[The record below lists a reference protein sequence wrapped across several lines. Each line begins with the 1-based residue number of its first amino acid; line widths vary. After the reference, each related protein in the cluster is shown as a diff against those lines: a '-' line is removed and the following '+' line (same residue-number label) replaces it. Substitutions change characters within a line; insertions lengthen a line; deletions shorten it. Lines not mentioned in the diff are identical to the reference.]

1 MKKNT
6 MMRVASA
13 LLVAV
18 LLTTCAISGTFAKY
32 VTSDSATDSARVAKF
47 GVTVEVNGDD
57 AFATSYKTNND
68 TYNASME
75 YSVVA
80 DANVVAPGT
89 AMENALTF
97 TIAGTPEVAV
107 EVAFEVTDIK
117 DVKLPAG
124 TYLDW
129 RKADNDADDVNY
141 DKDNDDSEKFTLDK
155 DYHPIVWTLTVS
167 DEGENNVIK
176 KGTLAEIQTAINA
189 YIVAKPN
196 YEANTKLDETYTLSW
211 AWAFEQNQDEADTYL
226 GNVAA
231 GKITDSNCSTTVS
244 FDFSITVTQVD

>member
-47 GVTVEVNGDD
+47 GVTVEVDGDD
-57 AFATSYKTNND
+57 AFATSYKTENS
-68 TYNASME
+68 TYKETMT

-89 AMENALTF
+89 AMKDALTF

-107 EVAFEVTDIK
+107 EVAFAVTDIK

-129 RKADNDADDVNY
+129 TKADYDADDVNY
-141 DKDNDDSEKFTLDK
+141 DADTDAIEKFALAN

-176 KGTLAEIQTAINA
+176 TGTLTEIETAINA
-189 YIVAKPN
+189 YIEAKPN
-196 YEANTKLDETYTLSW
+196 YEAGTKLDETYTLSW
-211 AWAFEQNQDEADTYL
+211 AWAFDQGQDAADTYL

-231 GKITDSNCSTTVS
+231 GKITDDNCSTTVS